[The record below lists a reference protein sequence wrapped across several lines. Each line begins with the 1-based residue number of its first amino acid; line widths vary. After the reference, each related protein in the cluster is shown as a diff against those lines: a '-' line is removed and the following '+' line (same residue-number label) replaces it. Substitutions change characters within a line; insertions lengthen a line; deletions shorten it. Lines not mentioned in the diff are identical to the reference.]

1 MDFEFNDDLKMLQ
14 KMVRD
19 FVQKEIAP
27 YADEWDENHV
37 YPREIIK
44 KMGELGLFGCTI
56 PEEYGGNGMGFL
68 AQMIITEEL
77 AYGSSGLRIAV
88 NCNGLGSAFEIYKF
102 GTEEAKQKY
111 IPKLL
116 SGELL
121 GAFAI
126 TEPNSGSDVMSMKTT
141 IEDKGDYLVLNGQKM
156 WISNIPAADIAIV
169 YGYYNRSKRGRGMA
183 AVIMEM
189 NSEGVTVG
197 EIDKLGTRSFPA
209 GEISMD
215 NVKVPKENLLGNL
228 GDGAKI
234 LFSSLNQTR
243 LSAAAGGVGVAQA
256 CLDVATQ
263 YCNEREQFGQ
273 LIGKFQMN
281 QDMIAEMSVEI
292 ECARLLVYKAAWQ
305 KDQGNINNT
314 REVAFAKYMA
324 GRTAQKASHYCMKI
338 LSAYGYSTE
347 YPSARLYRDAV
358 LYQIVEGTESV
369 MKWIIAEDKLGYRKL
384 NK

>member
-1 MDFEFNDDLKMLQ
+1 MDFELSEDLQMLR

-19 FVQKEIAP
+19 FVKNEIIP
-27 YADEWDENHV
+27 YADEWDEKH
-37 YPREIIK
+37 YFPRELIN
-44 KMGELGLFGCTI
+44 KMGELGFFGCTI

-77 AYGSSGLRIAV
+77 AYGSSALRVAV
-88 NCNGLGSAFEIYKF
+88 NCNGLGSAYEIYKF
-102 GTEEAKQKY
+102 GTEEAKKKY
-111 IPKLL
+111 IPKLM
-116 SGELL
+116 SGEIM
-121 GAFAI
+121 GAFGI

-141 IEDKGDYLVLNGQKM
+141 IQDKGDYLLINGSKT
-156 WISNIPAADIAIV
+156 WISNIPEADIAII
-169 YGYYNRSKRGRGMA
+169 YGYYDRSKRGRGMA
-183 AVIMEM
+183 AAIVEL
-189 NSEGVTVG
+189 NSKGVTTT
-197 EIDKLGTRSFPA
+197 ELDKMGTRSFKT
-209 GEISMD
+209 GEIILED
-215 NVKVPKENLLGNL
+215 VEVPKENLLGNL

-256 CLDVATQ
+256 CLDLATQ

-281 QDMIAEMSVEI
+281 QDMIAQMAVEI
-292 ECARLLVYKAAWQ
+292 EAARLLVYKAAWQ
-305 KDQGNINNT
+305 KDQGMINNT
-314 REVAFAKYMA
+314 KEVAYAKYMA
-324 GRTAQKASHYCMKI
+324 GYVAQKSSHYCMKI

-347 YPSARLYRDAV
+347 YSAARYYRDAV

-369 MKWIIAEDKLGYRKL
+369 MKWIIAEDQLGFRKL

>member
-1 MDFEFNDDLKMLQ
+1 MEFELNDDLKMLQ

-19 FVQKEIAP
+19 FVQKEVIP
-27 YADEWDENHV
+27 YADEWDEKH
-37 YPREIIK
+37 YFPRELIN

-56 PEEYGGNGMGFL
+56 SEEYGGNEMGFL
-68 AQMIITEEL
+68 AQMIVTEEL
-77 AYGSSGLRIAV
+77 AYGSSALRVAI
-88 NCNGLGSAFEIYKF
+88 NCNGLGSAYEIYKY
-102 GTEEAKQKY
+102 GTEEAKRKY

-116 SGELL
+116 SGEIL
-121 GAFAI
+121 GAFGI

-141 IEDKGDYLVLNGQKM
+141 IEDKGDYLLVNGSKT
-156 WISNIPAADIAIV
+156 WISNIPAADVAII
-169 YGYYNRSKRGRGMA
+169 YGYYDRSKRGRGMA
-183 AVIMEM
+183 AVVMDL
-189 NSEGVTVG
+189 NQEGVTKT
-197 EIDKLGTRSFPA
+197 ELDKLGTRAFTT
-209 GEISMD
+209 GEIIME

-228 GDGAKI
+228 GDGARI

-256 CLDVATQ
+256 CLDLATQ

-281 QDMIAEMSVEI
+281 QDMIAQMAVEI
-292 ECARLLVYKAAWQ
+292 EAARLLVYKAAWQ
-305 KDQGNINNT
+305 KDQGMVNNT
-314 REVAFAKYMA
+314 KEVAYAKYMA
-324 GRTAQKASHYCMKI
+324 GYVAQKASHCCMKI

-347 YPSARLYRDAV
+347 YSAARFYRDAV

-369 MKWIIAEDKLGYRKL
+369 MKWIIAEDQLGFRKL